1 LCSVAAG
8 LVGCGSLLRRFVFLR
23 AAGVAGAFLLFGSQ
37 TLKIALPDGNVM
49 TVADGASAYDV
60 AAQIGPGLAKAAIG
74 AVVGRGGESSVVDLH
89 VPLPGDCDLQL
100 LTASDEDA
108 ESLLLL
114 RHSAA
119 HVMAEAICTLYPG
132 TQLAYGPPLEDGF
145 YYDLDCPQP
154 ITPENFERIEAEMKR
169 IVKEDRRFTRYEM
182 PRTDAMSKLDA
193 EGNRFKMDNALRA
206 EGDTLSFYITGE
218 NAGCDF
224 EDLCRGPHIPSTGR
238 IGAFKLRQV
247 SGSYYRGDVNEQQL
261 QRVYGTAF
269 FNKKALK
276 AYEHQLEEAKK
287 RDHRV
292 IGKELDLFTIDPQVG
307 SGMVLWQPKGALV
320 RMLLENYLKS
330 ELVLRGYDPV
340 YTPHIGRLDLYRTS
354 GHYPYYEDS
363 QFPPLYETDRGR
375 TLLCLRNLI
384 RRALAETGA
393 RRDESFEQV
402 QRYAAG
408 VIDVLGEIR
417 GFDASAGL
425 EANAAAVEEALKK
438 EDGYLLKPM
447 NCPHHI
453 QIYKSIPRSYRDLP
467 VRLAEFGTVYRYEQS
482 GELSGMVRVRAFT
495 QDDAHI
501 FCMPEQLQDELQQ
514 TVDLTRQVLETLELN
529 EYRVRIGLRDP
540 DSDKYIGSADLW
552 DRAEDDIRRVIG
564 AMGMN
569 ATEEVGEAAFYGP
582 KIDFVVRDCIGR
594 EWQLGTVQV
603 DYNGPKRFEAQYVGA
618 DNRMHQPVMIHRAPF
633 GSMERFV
640 GLLIEHFA
648 GAFPLW
654 LSPVQVAVTSVSEK
668 SADYARTVYA
678 KLREC
683 GMRTQLDVSSD
694 KIGPKKHRLRA
705 QKVPYILVVGESEA
719 ADQTVN
725 VNDRDGATM
734 GSYRVDQFIE
744 GCLLDIQSKGRKRHE
759 ALVAS

>member
-1 LCSVAAG
+1 
-8 LVGCGSLLRRFVFLR
+8 
-23 AAGVAGAFLLFGSQ
+23 
-37 TLKIALPDGNVM
+37 M

-74 AVVGRGGESSVVDLH
+74 AVVARDGASSVVDLH
-89 VPLPGDCDLQL
+89 APLPGDCDLQL
-100 LTASDEDA
+100 LTASDDNA

-114 RHSAA
+114 RHSTA
-119 HVMAEAICTLYPG
+119 HVMAEAICKLYPD
-132 TQLAYGPPLEDGF
+132 TKLAYGPPLEDGF

-154 ITPENFERIEAEMKR
+154 ITPDDFEKIESEMKR

-193 EGNRFKMDNALRA
+193 EGNRFKVDNAMRA
-206 EGDTLSFYITGE
+206 EGDSLSFYITGE
-218 NAGCDF
+218 NRGGDF

-238 IGAFKLRQV
+238 IGAFKVRQV

-269 FNKKALK
+269 FNKKSLK

-292 IGKELDLFTIDPQVG
+292 IGKELDLFTIDPQAG

-330 ELVLRGYDPV
+330 ELVLRGYDPI

-384 RRALAETGA
+384 KRALTETGA
-393 RRDESFEQV
+393 RRDESVEQV
-402 QRYAAG
+402 KRYAAG
-408 VIDVLGEIR
+408 TIDVLGAIS
-417 GFDASAGL
+417 GFDAAADL
-425 EANAAAVEEALKK
+425 ETNAAAVDEALKK

-447 NCPHHI
+447 NCPHHV

-501 FCMPEQLQDELQQ
+501 FCTPEQLQSELQQ
-514 TVDLTRQVLETLELN
+514 TVELTRQVLETLELN

-540 DSDKYIGSADLW
+540 ESDKYIGSAELW
-552 DRAEDDIRRVIG
+552 DRAEDDIRRVI
-564 AMGMN
+564 AKMGMN
-569 ATEEVGEAAFYGP
+569 ASEEVGEAAFYGP

-603 DYNGPKRFEAQYVGA
+603 DYNLPKRFEAQYVGA

-654 LSPVQVAVTSVSEK
+654 LAPVQVAVTSVSEK
-668 SADYARTVYA
+668 SADYAQTVYA
-678 KLREC
+678 KLREY
-683 GMRTQLDVSSD
+683 GLRAQLDVSSD

-705 QKVPYILVVGESEA
+705 LKVPYILVVGESEA

-734 GSYRVDQFIE
+734 GSYAIDQFIE
-744 GCLLDIQSKGRKRHE
+744 GCLLEIQSKGRKRHE